1 MEKKMNTKKIF
12 KRIVLA
18 CLGLIAVLTIPTVN
32 AQGYMY
38 DSDGNIIESSAGYTV
53 TEENIFNILSTSWK
67 KGFADEKFTSPSD
80 MYLYTDEETGQERIY
95 IVDSD
100 CNKLFIFDE
109 DLAFLKKIDK
119 FKINPANFTNAQL
132 AKIRTRS
139 SDGKS
144 SIYFWTSNNI
154 AKWETMKD
162 DIDAQLTD
170 PFYIECYGLI
180 GVYRSKRP
188 LRDENYK
195 IQLNDKGETLYEDVI
210 YLCDSKNKQVL
221 IVDADNFEIIQV
233 VSAPEGVDF
242 TDKFE
247 PSKIVTDSMGRMY
260 IVSINVYE
268 GILLMNYNGD
278 FMTMVG
284 VNYTTLSFWDA
295 LKRSRKTEEQLAQE
309 TTILQT
315 SFNNLAID
323 KFGFLYTVSGAI
335 TNADGTQTTDTMIK
349 RINQVNKDVLKRNGY
364 SKPIGDLITIKT
376 GANAGVSNFVA
387 IAINDYGVYTVVDTK
402 NNRLFTYD
410 NEGNLLYISGGS
422 GVQLTDIKTPVAI
435 TYQGEKILVLDKGNK
450 CVMRFEPTDF
460 AKSINKAVE
469 YEYYGMSD
477 SASNEWQNVINAN
490 PAYELAYVGVGK
502 RLYDE
507 KRYQEAMLYFEKG
520 NDVKYF
526 SRAYKMYRDDII
538 ARYFPYVGGT
548 ILALVAVSI
557 TVKSVKKFKK
567 KSSVVEDGEL

>member
-80 MYLYTDEETGQERIY
+80 MYLYTDAETGQERIY

-557 TVKSVKKFKK
+557 TVKSVKKIKK

>member
-80 MYLYTDEETGQERIY
+80 MYLYTDTETGQERIY

>member
-477 SASNEWQNVINAN
+477 SASTEWQNVINAN

-502 RLYDE
+502 KLYDE

-538 ARYFPYVGGT
+538 ARYFPYVGVT

-557 TVKSVKKFKK
+557 IVKSVKKIKK